1 MKNNKI
7 RKNIRF
13 PDWLIEELEAD
24 AEMMGKS
31 TNSMIIDA
39 CADYVQDFDKQYAV
53 FKSKHQS
60 S

>member
-1 MKNNKI
+1 MKTNNI

-24 AEMMGKS
+24 AAMMGKS

-39 CADYVQDFDKQYAV
+39 CADYVQDFDRQYAA
-53 FKSKHQS
+53 FKNKRHNQ
-60 S
+60 

>member
-39 CADYVQDFDKQYAV
+39 CADYVQDFDKRYAV